1 MKRLVSVLLCLGIV
15 GGIAACSKET
25 TITKSSDEAITTTTA
40 QETYETMSVD
50 DISAIGDIDVD
61 EGLITVTVT
70 IPADFAGE
78 GQSQETVDKTVA
90 DKGYISGTYNSDGS
104 VTYTMTKARH
114 KEVMKELSESLD
126 KSLQEIVD
134 SEEYPNIVEI
144 THNEDYT
151 DFTIKYNGGEVSLGD
166 TFTLL
171 VFYFAGGSYG
181 VFNGN
186 RPDNVHVAFVNA
198 DTGEIIQESN
208 SKDMGTSET
217 E

>member
-1 MKRLVSVLLCLGIV
+1 MKRLVSALLCLSIV

-25 TITKSSDEAITTTTA
+25 TITKSSDEATTTTTVHDTN
-40 QETYETMSVD
+40 ETIND
-50 DISAIGDIDVD
+50 DEISAIGDIDVD
-61 EGLITVTVT
+61 EGLLSVTVM
-70 IPADFAGE
+70 IPADLVGDGE
-78 GQSQETVDKTVA
+78 SQETVDKTVK

-104 VTYTMTKARH
+104 VTYTMTKAKH

-134 SEEYPNIVEI
+134 SEEYPNIIEI
-144 THNEDYT
+144 THNENYT
-151 DFTIKYNGGEVSLGD
+151 DFTIKYKGDEVGLGD
-166 TFTLL
+166 TFTLM
-171 VFYFAGGSYG
+171 VYYYAGGFYG
-181 VFNGN
+181 VFSGN

-198 DTGEIIQESN
+198 DTGEIIQEAN